1 MLQKWR
7 HWAEYLGTRCVDEAP
22 SLAALGAPRESPLP
36 CTLCSPAALR
46 LGSQARLS
54 VVASALTAGAR
65 PPPRAPGSSLGEALH
80 RGKDSAHTAAHAR
93 DMRSGP
99 EAREGQGE
107 EARSEQ
113 SRRGGWPVEAPL
125 AGELERK
132 AGLEGAGRSERA
144 GRQER
149 PFRRCT
155 DTV

>member
-1 MLQKWR
+1 M
-7 HWAEYLGTRCVDEAP
+7 ASLGRVSRDTLRGRGPVARCA
-22 SLAALGAPRESPLP
+22 GAPRESPLP
-36 CTLCSPAALR
+36 CTLCSPAVLR
-46 LGSQARLS
+46 LGLQARLS
-54 VVASALTAGAR
+54 VVASALTAGGR
-65 PPPRAPGSSLGEALH
+65 EPGSSQGEALH

-93 DMRSGP
+93 DMQSGP
-99 EAREGQGE
+99 

-149 PFRRCT
+149 PFGICT